1 MTDDDF
7 MIRLFIVFLEIVA
20 LVAILRSPF
29 MQYWF
34 SDMQNTMSNWMT
46 EISELADQQELGE
59 LRDVIAPHMQN
70 MNTYQKDYLH
80 DITSSKYKVEHFRQL
95 YCEAGDKNPFIYG
108 ASLRYF
114 CTEINRKISTKSS
127 SV

>member
-1 MTDDDF
+1 MF
-7 MIRLFIVFLEIVA
+7 RLFIISLEIFA
-20 LVAILRSPF
+20 LVAMLRSPF

-34 SDMQNTMSNWMT
+34 SDTQNTVSDWMT
-46 EISELADQQELGE
+46 EISELADQQQLGE

-70 MNTYQKDYLH
+70 MNEYQKEYLD
-80 DITSSKYKVEHFRQL
+80 DITSSKYKVGHFRRL

-114 CTEINRKISTKSS
+114 CTEINRKISTSTLA
-127 SV
+127 V